1 MIHDFRRDW
10 RHWTTAERVLASVI
24 VSILLISIS
33 VTILMS
39 A

>member
-1 MIHDFRRDW
+1 MIDDFRRDW
-10 RHWTTAERVLASVI
+10 QHWTMSKRVLVSVI

-33 VTILMS
+33 ATILMS

>member
-10 RHWTTAERVLASVI
+10 RHWTMAERVLATLI

-33 VTILMS
+33 ATILMS